1 MIARQHRFHGYNSLH
16 FVYKHG
22 ISIRDHHLTLRIVEN
37 RRRSTYRVAVIVSR
51 KVHKS
56 AIRRNRIRRRLYEI
70 VRQYEPYLDKPYDI
84 VVTVFN
90 DQVAEEAAP
99 ALQERIVTL
108 FLKADI
114 FIPIGSSESVEKRA
128 IVQ

>member
-1 MIARQHRFHGYNSLH
+1 MIARQHRFHGHNSLH

-22 ISIRDHHLTLRIVEN
+22 ISIRDHYLTLRIIEN
-37 RRRSTYRVAVIVSR
+37 RRRSTYRAAVIVSR

-56 AIRRNRIRRRLYEI
+56 AVRRNRIRRRLYETI
-70 VRQYEPYLDKPYDI
+70 RQYEPYLDKPYDI

-99 ALQERIVTL
+99 ALQERIAAL
-108 FLKADI
+108 FLKAGI
-114 FIPIGSSESVEKRA
+114 VIPAEPSESVEKRA